1 MSTISS
7 EIINLIPSVKS
18 VVVGDISIE
27 FNLLDGRKKIIY
39 FAPVVQQAETADLK
53 SVKCQ
58 FESDQGHQ

>member
-27 FNLLDGRKKIIY
+27 FNLSDGRKKIIY
-39 FAPVVQQAETADLK
+39 FAPVVQQAETAD
-53 SVKCQ
+53 
-58 FESDQGHQ
+58 